1 MSAFELWWNN
11 VGSSIS
17 GVCKEDARHGW
28 DAAIK
33 SMEAQPQADNSAMQV
48 SPKPCQCANGPD
60 TYVACRRCGGYVD
73 VE

>member
-33 SMEAQPQADNSAMQV
+33 SMEAQPQADNISRDAMSRLKEPPV
-48 SPKPCQCANGPD
+48 RSDD
-60 TYVACRRCGGYVD
+60 TRHPY
-73 VE
+73 